1 MHSAQKGVAGQGV
14 GGGGRWP
21 GCVLLALAL
30 RGGGGRAPRDTT
42 TALPTL
48 RAAISL
54 RPAAPRR
61 GTVECGQ
68 AAATGYAPRVR
79 LLARRYCRIAPR
91 ARRRR
96 RGGPGRVAVAAA
108 RDCRR
113 AGRPPAAL
121 VRLRAGA
128 RLRPLGGGARVPLA
142 GAGTAGLGGGLG
154 AELDAGQC
162 DGGECTGRALC
173 ERGAAIGRQVLPFL
187 CYVCFC
193 FSSFSFYFVS
203 CIFLFTLA
211 FSPSLFYPSFYICFC
226 FCFFCSYY
234 DLSSPINILVLNSHQ
249 QQQRA
254 ARGAEG
260 HLLRRTLAVPGRA
273 AERQRRAAVR
283 APVRAQRPAAPRLP
297 PLHRA
302 HVRARR
308 LEARPRLRSR
318 AWRRRQRPSA
328 GARRTEAAL
337 HVGPR
342 LPLAAA
348 RCREWAGQ

>member
-173 ERGAAIGRQVLPFL
+173 ERGAAIGRQ
-187 CYVCFC
+187 
-193 FSSFSFYFVS
+193 
-203 CIFLFTLA
+203 
-211 FSPSLFYPSFYICFC
+211 
-226 FCFFCSYY
+226 
-234 DLSSPINILVLNSHQ
+234 
-249 QQQRA
+249 RA